1 MRTIKD
7 LKEMLTYSQRA
18 KNHGKKIGFV
28 PTMGALHEGHLSLVA
43 EARKRAEIVVV
54 SIFVNPLQFSQ
65 NEDFKR
71 YPRNQKHDRKLLDN
85 FAVDVLFVP
94 EASKMY
100 SDKFT
105 TTVEVGELGK
115 KMCGK
120 SRPHHFKGV
129 ATVVTKLFNIVTPDL
144 AFFGEKDYQQLVIIK
159 QLVQD
164 LNLPIE
170 VVGLPIVRDFDGL
183 ALSSRNKNLNDKERK
198 SATIINKALSTARA
212 EIETG
217 ERDANKILFRMRSLI
232 GSEPVVRIDYITIA
246 NPTTLEE
253 TKNIKGK
260 LLIAIAAH
268 VGTTRLIDNIQL
280 QVK

>member
-1 MRTIKD
+1 MYTF
-7 LKEMLTYSQRA
+7 SQRV
-18 KNHGKKIGFV
+18 KNHGKTIGFV
-28 PTMGALHEGHLSLVA
+28 PTMGSLHEGHLSLVA
-43 EARKRAEIVVV
+43 EAKKRADLVVV
-54 SIFVNPLQFSQ
+54 SIFVNPMQFSQ
-65 NEDFKR
+65 NEDFKQ
-71 YPRNQKHDRKLLDN
+71 YPRNQRHDSKLLDN
-85 FAVDVLFVP
+85 FAVDVLFIP

-105 TTVEVGELGK
+105 TTVEVGDLGK

-129 ATVVTKLFNIVTPDL
+129 ATIVTKLFNIVCPNFV
-144 AFFGEKDYQQLVIIK
+144 FFGEKDYQQFIIIK

-170 VVGLPIVRDFDGL
+170 VIGLPIVRDFDGL

-198 SATIINKALSTARA
+198 SATIISKALSTARA
-212 EIETG
+212 DIEAG
-217 ERDANKILFRMRSLI
+217 EKDPNKILFRMRSLI

-246 NPTTLEE
+246 NPITLEE
-253 TKNIKGK
+253 TKIIKGK

-280 QVK
+280 HVK